1 MQEEPQKPKQ
11 NYHLMKTHL
20 LATGLVTTLLLGCS
34 TDSKPVPPVIISN
47 NGQKDSYIEKV
58 EQIVSESASA
68 LTAVAPSIPAGVPRE
83 IIEGQIT
90 RLSGISKASVE
101 KVKEFE
107 RMVKEKDFKA
117 VEKDKEKAAK
127 VDEETN
133 KLWAIVEEQNQQIA
147 LEQAMRE
154 TAELQAREE
163 RKTRVVFQASSA
175 SLALLVFGIL
185 VTAFS
190 PWKKAGAIVIALSVI
205 SFGALWWLLS

>member
-1 MQEEPQKPKQ
+1 
-11 NYHLMKTHL
+11 MKTHL

>member
-1 MQEEPQKPKQ
+1 MRW
-11 NYHLMKTHL
+11 
-20 LATGLVTTLLLGCS
+20 LLLTLPLCGCS
-34 TDSKPVPPVIISN
+34 VFSTKTPEPPVIISN
-47 NGQKDSYIEKV
+47 NEQKDAYITKV
-58 EQIVSESASA
+58 EAVISESASA
-68 LTAVAPSIPAGVPRE
+68 LTAVAPALPAGIPRE
-83 IIEGQIT
+83 IVEGQVT

-107 RMVKEKDFKA
+107 RIIKEQDKKA
-117 VEKDKEKAAK
+117 VEKDKQKASK
-127 VDEETN
+127 VDEETD
-133 KLWAIVEEQNQQIA
+133 KLWAVVEEQNQQIA

-163 RKTRVVFQASSA
+163 RKTKVVFQASSA

-190 PWKKAGAIVIALSVI
+190 PWKKAGATVIALSVI